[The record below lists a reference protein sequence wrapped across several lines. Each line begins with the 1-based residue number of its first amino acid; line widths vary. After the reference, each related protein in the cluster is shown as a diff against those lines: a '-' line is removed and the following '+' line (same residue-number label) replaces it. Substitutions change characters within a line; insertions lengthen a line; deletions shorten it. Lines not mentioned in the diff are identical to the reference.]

1 MESLINTLLG
11 QIEEINRRMHAMDTT
26 PEGME
31 HLARSEQA
39 LIECLLAI
47 RSELSEQPVVH

>member
-1 MESLINTLLG
+1 MQSLINTLLE
-11 QIEEINRRMHAMDTT
+11 QIEEINRRMQSRDTT

-47 RSELSEQPVVH
+47 RSELGEPVVH

>member
-1 MESLINTLLG
+1 MKSLINTLLG

-47 RSELSEQPVVH
+47 RSELNEQPVVH